1 MKIIFT
7 SYLGSD
13 FYKLNYNL
21 KHFNLLSRFMNKTL
35 LLLWVKLI
43 FVLIIVTVQTTSITA
58 QNKFAARLMDKT
70 TKQALIGATIIDQ
83 NNPSNNTIS
92 DENGI
97 FYIERPVFPLSLKIS
112 YIGYSDMDF
121 VLDKAPTSPVVIT
134 MEEEGQLLEG
144 LVIKGQ
150 RVSDKQK
157 ADPRS
162 VESMDIMAIKETP
175 SISFYSG
182 LGNLKGVD
190 LTTASLGFTIIN
202 TRGFNSTSPVRSLQ
216 LIDGVDNQ
224 APGLNFSLGNF
235 LGVSELDILKVDLI
249 AGASSTLYGPNAF
262 NGVINMETKSPFYH
276 KGLGASI
283 KAGERNLLEAAVRW
297 GDVIKNKKGE
307 DFFGYK
313 LNFFHLRAD
322 DWVADNYNAVDG
334 SRDTLGNPGGY
345 DAVNVYGDEIDNR
358 FKNTNLIGYR
368 GLTTWS
374 RKGYKEVD
382 LVDYD
387 TRNTKANVGL
397 YFRTKPSQGIL
408 SPEFIV
414 SSSFGA
420 GTTVYQGDNRFSL
433 KDILFFQNKIEFSKK
448 NQYFIRAYATHEDA
462 GNSYDP
468 YFTALALQKS
478 NKNSEKFYSEF
489 IRYWQTRINARA
501 KANGYPIAEYDPISG
516 TFKFPPGSLEAWF
529 PTHIDSLTA
538 WYNEAK
544 NYADGLV
551 VLPDQQGFY
560 EVGTERFNQKFD
572 EIVSST
578 SNDKGQ
584 KLGSRFYDKS
594 ALYHLQGEYKFT
606 TEFGNITV
614 GGSGRYYAPNSNGT
628 IFYDTIG
635 IKLSTYEYGI
645 YAGYEK
651 KLFRDKLTA
660 NVAARVDK
668 NKNFN
673 FLVSP
678 AASLVWNPSPN
689 NYFRLSFSS
698 AVRNPTLTDQYLY
711 LNVGP
716 AILVGNLNGVDSVIN
731 VESFIDH
738 LRDLSKPV
746 QYFNIKPIKPEKVK
760 SIELGARTT
769 LFDKIYVDAGYYF
782 SIYDDFIGYNI
793 GIKSDFENV
802 TNLPKNTQ
810 VYRYAANSTNTVTT
824 QGFNL
829 GINYYFANY
838 FMFGGNYSWN
848 KLNKTF
854 EDDPIIPAFNTPE
867 HKYNLSVSGRDV
879 EIKLGKRKLKN
890 IGFNVTYKWL
900 QGFIFEGSPQFT
912 GFIESYDLLDAQLSL
927 GINKLNSTLKIGASN
942 VLNNKV
948 YQTYGGPKVGRM
960 AYITILYNFEKK

>member
-1 MKIIFT
+1 MGITLRIICWKQLFT
-7 SYLGSD
+7 ILLFLLPFFVFGQQ
-13 FYKLNYNL
+13 KLSL
-21 KHFNLLSRFMNKTL
+21 
-35 LLLWVKLI
+35 KLI
-43 FVLIIVTVQTTSITA
+43 
-58 QNKFAARLMDKT
+58 DKST
-70 TKQALIGATIIDQ
+70 REVLIGATVIDL
-83 NNPSNNTIS
+83 NDAGNNTVS
-92 DENGI
+92 DEQGI
-97 FYIERPVFPLSLKIS
+97 AYIIKPQYPLTLKIS
-112 YIGYSDMDF
+112 FIGYSDVSRTFNSQPDG
-121 VLDKAPTSPVVIT
+121 PVVIT
-134 MEEEGQLLEG
+134 LEEEGQILEG
-144 LVIKGQ
+144 VVVKGQ

-162 VESMDIMAIKETP
+162 VETMDILSIKETP

-262 NGVINMETKSPFYH
+262 NGVINMTTKSPFFH
-276 KGLGASI
+276 KGLSVSVKG
-283 KAGERNLLEAAVRW
+283 GERNLLETAIRW
-297 GDVIKNKKGE
+297 ADVVKNKKGE
-307 DFFGYK
+307 DVFGYK

-322 DWVADNYNAVDG
+322 DWVADNYDAVYD
-334 SRDTLGNPGGY
+334 SRDTVGNPGGY
-345 DAVNVYGDEIDNR
+345 DAVNIYGDEDDNR
-358 FKNTNLIGYR
+358 FKNSNLNGYK

-374 RKGYKEVD
+374 RKGYKEID

-397 YFRTKPSQGIL
+397 YFKTKPSKGL
-408 SPEFIV
+408 KSPELII
-414 SSSFGA
+414 SSSFGS

-433 KDILFFQNKIEFSKK
+433 KDILFFQNKIEFSKADK
-448 NQYFIRAYATHEDA
+448 YYIRAYATNEDA

-478 NKNSEKFYSEF
+478 NKNSELFYTNF
-489 IRYWQTRINARA
+489 IRYWQTNINKRA
-501 KANGYPIAEYDPISG
+501 KANEYPSLVQFPDGS
-516 TFKFPPGSLEAWF
+516 FKFEPGALESWF
-529 PTHIDSLTA
+529 ATHLDSLSS
-538 WYNEAK
+538 WYNEAI
-544 NYADGLV
+544 NYSDGV
-551 VLPDQQGFY
+551 VKLPDENGFY
-560 EVGTERFNQKFD
+560 EPGTERFNQKFK
-572 EIVSST
+572 EITSAT
-578 SNDKGQ
+578 SNNKGQ

-594 ALYHLQGEYKFT
+594 ALYHIQGEYKFI
-606 TEFGNITV
+606 EDFGTITL

-635 IKLSTYEYGI
+635 VKISTYEYGA

-651 KLFRDKLTA
+651 KFFRDKWTA
-660 NVAARVDK
+660 NIAARVDK
-668 NKNFN
+668 NKNFD

-678 AASLVWNPSPN
+678 AASIVWNPMPN

-698 AVRNPTLTDQYLY
+698 AVRNPTLTDQYLN

-716 AILVGNLNGVDSVIN
+716 AILVGNLHGVDSVIN

-746 QYFNIKPIKPEKVK
+746 KYFNIRPIRPEKVK
-760 SIELGARTT
+760 SFEVGARTT
-769 LFDKIYVDAGYYF
+769 LFESLYIDAGYYF
-782 SIYDDFIGYNI
+782 SIYEDFIGYNI
-793 GIKSDFENV
+793 GIKSEFEAV

-810 VYRYAANSTNTVTT
+810 VYRYSANSTNKVTT
-824 QGFNL
+824 QGFNIGL
-829 GINYYFANY
+829 NYYFATY

-867 HKYNLSVSGRDV
+867 HKYNLSLSARNL
-879 EIKLGKRKLKN
+879 EINLGKKKMEN
-890 IGFNVTYKWL
+890 IGLNVTYKWL

-912 GFIESYDLLDAQLSL
+912 GYIDSYGLLDAQISF
-927 GINKLNSTLKIGASN
+927 GINKFNTTLKIGGSN
-942 VLNNKV
+942 VLNNRV

-960 AYITILYNFEKK
+960 AYISLLYNFVKK

>member
-1 MKIIFT
+1 MSRNLRFLYKQYYIIFFILSIPIL
-7 SYLGSD
+7 SYSQQ
-13 FYKLNYNL
+13 
-21 KHFNLLSRFMNKTL
+21 RFAL
-35 LLLWVKLI
+35 RLI
-43 FVLIIVTVQTTSITA
+43 
-58 QNKFAARLMDKT
+58 DKN
-70 TKQALIGATIIDQ
+70 TKESLIGATVIDV
-83 NNPSNNTIS
+83 NNSNNNTIS
-92 DENGI
+92 DEQGI
-97 FYIERPVFPLSLKIS
+97 AYINNPTYPLTIKVSF
-112 YIGYSDMDF
+112 IGFSEITQTIE
-121 VLDKAPTSPVVIT
+121 DKSSTPLTLAL
-134 MEEEGQLLEG
+134 EEEGQLLEG

-162 VESMDIMAIKETP
+162 VETMDILAIKETP

-235 LGVSELDILKVDLI
+235 LGVSELDILKVDLV

-262 NGVINMETKSPFYH
+262 NGVINMETKNPFYH
-276 KGLGASI
+276 KGLSASV

-297 GDVIKNKKGE
+297 ADVFKNKKGE
-307 DFFGYK
+307 DVFGYK
-313 LNFFHLRAD
+313 LNFFHLRAN
-322 DWVADNYNAVDG
+322 DWVADNYNAVDQ
-334 SRDTLGNPGGY
+334 SRDTVGNPGGY
-345 DAVNVYGDEIDNR
+345 NAVNIYGDEDDNR
-358 FKNTNLIGYR
+358 FKNTNLNGYK

-374 RKGYKEVD
+374 RTGYKEID

-397 YFRTKPSQGIL
+397 YFKTSPSKGIE
-408 SPEFIV
+408 SPEFII
-414 SSSFGA
+414 SSSFGS

-433 KDILFFQNKIEFSKK
+433 KDILFFQNKLEFSKK
-448 NQYFIRAYATHEDA
+448 DKYFIRAYATHEDA

-478 NKNSEKFYSEF
+478 NKSAELFYTNF
-489 IRYWQTRINARA
+489 IRYWQTKINNRA
-501 KANGYPIAEYDPISG
+501 KANEYPSLVMYPDGSFRFE
-516 TFKFPPGSLEAWF
+516 PGALENWF
-529 PTHIDSLTA
+529 ATHADSLAT
-538 WYNEAK
+538 WYDETKAHAENLIK
-544 NYADGLV
+544 Q
-551 VLPDQQGFY
+551 PDEYGFY
-560 EVGTERFNQKFD
+560 EPGTERFNQKFN
-572 EIVSST
+572 EIISAT

-594 ALYHLQGEYKFT
+594 ALYHLQGEYKFFEKIGT
-606 TEFGNITV
+606 ITL

-635 IKLSTYEYGI
+635 VKISTYEYGV
-645 YAGYEK
+645 YGGWEK
-651 KLFRDKLTA
+651 KIMDEKLTF
-660 NVAARVDK
+660 NLAARVDK

-678 AASLVWNPSPN
+678 AASIVWNPSPN
-689 NYFRLSFSS
+689 NYFRASFSS
-698 AVRNPTLTDQYLY
+698 AVRNPTLTDQYLN
-711 LNVGP
+711 LDVGP
-716 AILVGNLNGVDSVIN
+716 AILVGNLHGVDSVIN

-746 QYFNIKPIKPEKVK
+746 KYFSIRSIRPEKVK
-760 SIELGARTT
+760 SFELGARTT
-769 LFDKIYVDAGYYF
+769 LFESLYIDASYYF

-793 GIKSDFENV
+793 GIKSDFEAV

-810 VYRYAANSTNTVTT
+810 VYRYSANSTNTVTT
-824 QGFNL
+824 QGFNIGL
-829 GINYYFANY
+829 NYYFATY
-838 FMFGGNYSWN
+838 YMIGGNYSWN

-867 HKYNLSVSGRDV
+867 HKYNVSLSARNFD
-879 EIKLGKRKLKN
+879 IDFGKKKLKN

-912 GFIESYDLLDAQLSL
+912 GYIDSYGLLDAQVSV
-927 GINKLNSTLKIGASN
+927 GINKLNTTLKVGASN

-948 YQTYGGPKVGRM
+948 YQTYGGPRVGRM
-960 AYITILYNFEKK
+960 AYVSLLYNFVKK